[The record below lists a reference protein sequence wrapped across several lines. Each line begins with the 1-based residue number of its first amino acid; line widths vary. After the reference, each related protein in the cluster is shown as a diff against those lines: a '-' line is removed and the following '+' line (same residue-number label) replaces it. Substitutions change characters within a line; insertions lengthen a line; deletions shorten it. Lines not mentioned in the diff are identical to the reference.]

1 MPHPPISTYNAVPT
15 ESHVILSPS
24 WSPGSLNHVYGTE
37 VGSLNA
43 RVEPASTKNPV
54 RSDGTRAP
62 SAYHIYRVAIA
73 NPHAAVSSAPSG
85 GWFAHHTGNAPRLA
99 QFGGSPSVADVMNYI
114 LDGWTNVDA
123 LARTKFLNKLADASG
138 KDQVQLGVA
147 AGEVRETFRMAAELG
162 EGLVKGVADIATS
175 VRRPPKSIANALY
188 VYRSE
193 GAAAALRQLG
203 SSDMR
208 LLEQIVNS
216 WLVVQF
222 GLKPLA
228 YDVYDGSVWLQ
239 AAQPEGEPLQLP
251 VTLKGGASEEV
262 QFERMFCQQG
272 HNGSPC
278 RIMGRFTQTSK
289 VDYAGVY
296 KIPTKAPLPMQLGLY
311 NPALVA
317 WELLR
322 FTWMVDYV
330 IDVGGWLRSF
340 MAAEG
345 TSFVEGSRSVKLQAR
360 LNGLRSEA
368 WISPRIEDPAKG
380 PMMFEVD
387 KFFREVLNH
396 GVMPSFIP
404 GMKNKLNANRL
415 ANSIAAVTSLVA
427 ARHRAGPGIINP

>member
-1 MPHPPISTYNAVPT
+1 MPHPPISINNTTQT

-37 VGSLNA
+37 VSAMNA
-43 RVEPASTKNPV
+43 RVEPASTVNPV
-54 RSDGTRAP
+54 RKDGTRAP

-73 NPHAAVSSAPSG
+73 NPHASVSSAPSS
-85 GWFAHHTGNAPRLA
+85 GWFAHHTANAPRLA
-99 QFGGSPSVADVMNYI
+99 QLGPSPAVVDVMNYI
-114 LDGWTNVDA
+114 LGGWTNVDA

-147 AGEVRETFRMAAELG
+147 AGEVRETYGLAAELG
-162 EGLVKGVADIATS
+162 EGLVRGVGSIATT
-175 VRRPPKSIANALY
+175 VRRPPQSVANALY
-188 VYRSE
+188 VYRRE

-208 LLEQIVNS
+208 LLEYVVKS
-216 WLVVQF
+216 WLVVQS

-239 AAQPEGEPLQLP
+239 AAQPEQDNLQLP

-262 QFERMFCQQG
+262 KFERLLNQQG

-278 RIMGRFTQTSK
+278 RIMGIFTQKSK

-322 FTWMVDYV
+322 FSWMVDYV

-340 MAAEG
+340 LAAEG

-360 LNGLRSEA
+360 LDGLRSEA
-368 WISPRIEDPAKG
+368 WISPPIEDPAEG
-380 PMMFEVD
+380 PMMIEVD

-396 GVMPSFIP
+396 GVMPSFLP
-404 GMKNKLNANRL
+404 GMKNKLNADRL

-427 ARHRAGPGIINP
+427 ARHRAGPGIIEP